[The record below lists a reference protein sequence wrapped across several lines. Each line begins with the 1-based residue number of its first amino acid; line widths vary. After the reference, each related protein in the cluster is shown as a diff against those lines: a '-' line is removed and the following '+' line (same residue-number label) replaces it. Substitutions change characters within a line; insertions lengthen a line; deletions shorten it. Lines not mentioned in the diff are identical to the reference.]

1 MGRRQFIGSGEERGR
16 DGLGLDLKPVR
27 RARGGEAMHMHAL
40 GKGCQAWRRT
50 HYAHVH
56 ACTNAKKKKKK
67 ILSFVLLYTR
77 TRAQYGA
84 WCALIGI
91 YISRSVRGCDARK
104 AASY

>member
-1 MGRRQFIGSGEERGR
+1 MGRRQFIGSGAERGR

-56 ACTNAKKKKKK
+56 ACTNAKKKKKR
-67 ILSFVLLYTR
+67 FFLLFCCTHVQGHS
-77 TRAQYGA
+77 TVHG
-84 WCALIGI
+84 
-91 YISRSVRGCDARK
+91 VR
-104 AASY
+104 